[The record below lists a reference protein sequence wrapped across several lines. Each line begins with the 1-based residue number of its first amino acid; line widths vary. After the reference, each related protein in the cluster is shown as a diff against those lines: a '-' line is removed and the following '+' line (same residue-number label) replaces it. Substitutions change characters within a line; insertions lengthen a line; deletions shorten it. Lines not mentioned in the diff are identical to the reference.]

1 MGVFSEE
8 TSPRLTRIRALQWLE
23 KRSNFEQ
30 LPADQDYKTAFTLT
44 RMRALLRTI
53 GNPQNQFPSAHLAG
67 TKGKGSTA
75 AMLAAIVHAAGYR
88 VGCYLSPHVNRIE
101 ERISVAGKQISSP
114 DLLTAF
120 RRVIPAVEKLDKIAS
135 RKKMTGPTWFE
146 VLTAVAFAHFERA
159 QVDLAVIETGLG
171 GRLDATNLCNPV
183 VSIITNISL
192 DHTDVLG
199 NTIRAI
205 ATEKAG
211 IIRRGTPVVS
221 TAMHP
226 EALHVIIDKA
236 QSQRTKL
243 LLLKRDFEINLV
255 KNTKPSSSC
264 QAALHP
270 FEIQAPP
277 GSQGTIYKTA
287 MAGIHQAENAA
298 SAVMA
303 TKVLS
308 EKGFKINKQAIAT
321 GLRKTRLPAR
331 IEWISDSP
339 PIILDAAHN
348 VASMES
354 LVKTLS
360 DQSSLPKKRVL
371 VFAASADKQ
380 LGAMLRASKTF
391 FSDIV
396 LTRYATNP
404 RAATITRL
412 RKAAEEG
419 GWREPHVAAS
429 PTEAVMV
436 GKRLSGGK
444 GLLCI
449 AGSFFL
455 ATEVRAVLTSLI
467 NS

>member
-1 MGVFSEE
+1 MGVFSEK
-8 TSPRLTRIRALQWLE
+8 TNPRLTRIGALQWLE
-23 KRSNFEQ
+23 RRSNFEQ
-30 LPADQDYKTAFTLT
+30 RPANQDHKTAFTLT
-44 RMRALLRTI
+44 RMRALLKAI
-53 GNPQNQFPSAHLAG
+53 GNPQHCFPSAHLAG

-120 RRVIPAVEKLDKIAS
+120 RIVIPAVEKLDKIAS
-135 RKKMTGPTWFE
+135 SKKMDGPTWFE

-183 VSIITNISL
+183 VSLITNISL
-192 DHTDVLG
+192 DHTEVLG

-211 IIRRGTPVVS
+211 IIRRGIPVVS
-221 TAMHP
+221 TAIHP
-226 EALHVIIDKA
+226 DAFRVIVDKA
-236 QSQRTKL
+236 RAQRTKL
-243 LLLKRDFEINLV
+243 FLLNRDFTINQV
-255 KNTKPSSSC
+255 KNKKLGSSH
-264 QAALHP
+264 QAALHS
-270 FEIQAPP
+270 FEIQSPL
-277 GSQGTIYKTA
+277 GSQGTVYKTA

-308 EKGFKINKQAIAT
+308 EKGFTIDQQAIAT

-331 IEWISDSP
+331 IEWVSNSP

-360 DQSSLPKKRVL
+360 DQSNLPKKRVL
-371 VFAASADKQ
+371 IFAASADKK
-380 LGAMLRASKTF
+380 LGAMLRASKAYFT
-391 FSDIV
+391 DIV

-419 GWREPHVAAS
+419 GWQDPHVAAS
-429 PTEAVMV
+429 PTEAVTV
-436 GKRLSGGK
+436 GKRLSGRK

-455 ATEVRAVLTSLI
+455 AAEVRTILNALI
-467 NS
+467 DS

>member
-1 MGVFSEE
+1 MGVFSEK
-8 TSPRLTRIRALQWLE
+8 TNSRLTRIGALQWLE
-23 KRSNFEQ
+23 KRSNFEHR
-30 LPADQDYKTAFTLT
+30 PANQDHKTAFTLT
-44 RMRALLRTI
+44 RMRALLRAI
-53 GNPQNQFPSAHLAG
+53 GNPQHQFPSAHLAG

-75 AMLAAIVHAAGYR
+75 AMLAAIMQAAGYK

-101 ERISVAGKQISSP
+101 ERICVAGKQISSP
-114 DLLTAF
+114 DLLAAF
-120 RRVIPAVEKLDKIAS
+120 RTVIPAVEKLDQKAS
-135 RKKMTGPTWFE
+135 RKKMPGPTWFE
-146 VLTAVAFAHFERA
+146 VLTAVAFTHFERA

-183 VSIITNISL
+183 VSLITNISL
-192 DHTDVLG
+192 DHTEVLG
-199 NTIRAI
+199 STIRAI

-211 IIRRGTPVVS
+211 IIRRGIPVIS
-221 TAMHP
+221 TAIHP
-226 EALHVIIDKA
+226 DASRVVVDKA
-236 QSQRTKL
+236 RAQRTKL
-243 LLLKRDFEINLV
+243 FLLNRDFTINQV
-255 KNTKPSSSC
+255 KNTKLCSSH
-264 QAALHP
+264 QATLHS

-277 GSQGTIYKTA
+277 GSQGTVYKTA

-308 EKGFKINKQAIAT
+308 EKGFAIDKQAIAT

-331 IEWISDSP
+331 IEWVSDSP

-348 VASMES
+348 IASMES

-360 DQSSLPKKRVL
+360 DQSNLPKKRVL
-371 VFAASADKQ
+371 IFAASADKK
-380 LGAMLRASKTF
+380 LSAMLRASKTYF
-391 FSDIV
+391 TDIV

-419 GWREPHVAAS
+419 GWRDPHVAAS
-429 PTEAVMV
+429 PTEAVTV
-436 GKRLSGGK
+436 GKRLSGQK

-455 ATEVRAVLTSLI
+455 AAEVRTVLTALI
-467 NS
+467 DS

>member
-1 MGVFSEE
+1 MGVFSEK
-8 TSPRLTRIRALQWLE
+8 TSPLLTRIGALQWLE

-30 LPADQDYKTAFTLT
+30 LPADHDHKTAFTLT
-44 RMRALLRTI
+44 RMRALLRAI
-53 GNPQNQFPSAHLAG
+53 GNPERHFPSAHLAG

-75 AMLAAIVHAAGYR
+75 AMLAAIVQASGYR
-88 VGCYLSPHVNRIE
+88 VGCYLSPHVNKIE

-114 DLLTAF
+114 DLLAAF
-120 RRVIPAVEKLDKIAS
+120 RRVIPAVEKLDQIAS
-135 RKKMTGPTWFE
+135 RKKTTGPTWFE
-146 VLTAVAFAHFERA
+146 VLTAVAFIHFEQA

-183 VSIITNISL
+183 VSLITNISL

-205 ATEKAG
+205 AAEKAG
-211 IIRRGTPVVS
+211 IIRRGVPVVS
-221 TAMHP
+221 TAIHP
-226 EALHVIIDKA
+226 DASQVIIDKA
-236 QSQRTKL
+236 RSQRTKL
-243 LLLKRDFEINLV
+243 LLFKRDFTINQV
-255 KNTKPSSSC
+255 KNTKPSSPC
-264 QAALHP
+264 QVGLHS

-277 GSQGTIYKTA
+277 ESQGTVYKTA

-308 EKGFKINKQAIAT
+308 EKGFQINNQAIAT
-321 GLRKTRLPAR
+321 GLRKARLPAR

-371 VFAASADKQ
+371 IFAASADKK
-380 LGAMLRASKTF
+380 LGEMLRTSKAYFT
-391 FSDIV
+391 DIV

-412 RKAAEEG
+412 RKAAAEG
-419 GWREPHVAAS
+419 GWRDPHVAAS
-429 PTEAVMV
+429 PAEAVTV
-436 GKRLSGGK
+436 GKQLIGGK

-455 ATEVRAVLTSLI
+455 AAEVRAVLTSLI
-467 NS
+467 DP